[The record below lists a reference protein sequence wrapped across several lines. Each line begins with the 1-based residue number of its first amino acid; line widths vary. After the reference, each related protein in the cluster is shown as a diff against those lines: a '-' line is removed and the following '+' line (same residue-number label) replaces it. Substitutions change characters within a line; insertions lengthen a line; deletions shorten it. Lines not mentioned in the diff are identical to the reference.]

1 MACGGELGGG
11 RWPGG
16 MEWRGD
22 MACEDGLIKGPVG
35 GGLGGWGDDGLG
47 EVGFGMM
54 AWGDGLI
61 KWPGGG

>member
-22 MACEDGLIKGPVG
+22 MACEDGLIKWPVG
-35 GGLGGWGDDGLG
+35 GGLGG
-47 EVGFGMM
+47 VMM
-54 AWGDGLI
+54 AWGRWALG
-61 KWPGGG
+61 